1 VSLISSLTLGR
12 NALTTQQAAIQV
24 TSNNI
29 SNAGNADY
37 TRETAQVTTSGD
49 QQVQPGIFIGTGVN
63 LSSVN
68 RQVDNALLG
77 RLRSSVSDQ
86 QAAATNQQ
94 WLSQVESTFNEL
106 SDNDIST
113 KLSTFFNS
121 WSSLA
126 NNPNDSGLR
135 QVVLNSADSL
145 ASSFKDVSSQLGNLQ
160 SNVSDQVGTLTDN
173 ANSLTKQVA
182 DLNGQIAASE
192 GAGGGQASGL
202 RDQRDAVLKQL
213 SQLVNIN
220 TVEDK
225 GTINVYIGSQPL
237 VTGNT
242 ARALSAQVTPGGTQV
257 TFKDN
262 SGVTGITGGQLGGL
276 IGVQSQIAAI
286 SGQVDSL
293 AGALVFDLNK
303 IHSAS
308 QGLTGASSFTA
319 SNAVSD
325 PTAALNSAAA
335 GLPFPVQN
343 GSFTITVHDKSGNVI
358 SSGLVKVDLVN
369 AVAPETLNSLA
380 AELSS
385 VPNVT
390 ATISNGKLTISS
402 VDPSQTITFGDDGKG
417 DSSNVLAALG
427 INSFFAGKDA
437 GSIGVNTNLVSNPS
451 LLAAS
456 NDGSANGN
464 KTALAI
470 AQLETTP
477 SATLNGQTI
486 EAGYQNIINGVA
498 NSVASAKT
506 SSDAASAVQET
517 LQSQRDSLSG
527 VSLDEESVNLIQ
539 QQRAFEGAA
548 RIITTI
554 DEMLKTVLAM

>member
-182 DLNGQIAASE
+182 DLNGQIASSE

-402 VDPSQTITFGDDGKG
+402 VDPSQTITFGD
-417 DSSNVLAALG
+417 
-427 INSFFAGKDA
+427 
-437 GSIGVNTNLVSNPS
+437 GSV
-451 LLAAS
+451 
-456 NDGSANGN
+456 NGN